1 MRKYIDIV
9 VSFFKENLILVGM
22 VVLAALVLIIMALS
36 SCQSPSTPV
45 DAATDVTVSDAAASD
60 VVSLE
65 TSTDATVADAT
76 VDAVV
81 SADVS
86 ASGETSVDVVVAAD
100 SSVDTVVSRE
110 AAVVA
115 DATTVPSD
123 ARTDATSDR

>member
-22 VVLAALVLIIMALS
+22 VVLAALVLIIMALA

-45 DAATDVTVSDAAASD
+45 DAATDVTVSDAAVSD
-60 VVSLE
+60 AVSLE
-65 TSTDATVADAT
+65 TSTVADAT
-76 VDAVV
+76 IAAESSVDA
-81 SADVS
+81 
-86 ASGETSVDVVVAAD
+86 TVAAD

-110 AAVVA
+110 AAV
-115 DATTVPSD
+115 DATAVPTD

>member
-9 VSFFKENLILVGM
+9 VSFFKENLALVGM
-22 VVLAALVLIIMALS
+22 IVLAALVLIIMALA

-45 DAATDVTVSDAAASD
+45 DAATDVTVSDAAVSD
-60 VVSLE
+60 AVSLE
-65 TSTDATVADAT
+65 TSTVADAT
-76 VDAVV
+76 VAAE
-81 SADVS
+81 S
-86 ASGETSVDVVVAAD
+86 SVDATVAAD
-100 SSVDTVVSRE
+100 SSVDAVVSRE

>member
-9 VSFFKENLILVGM
+9 VSFFKENLALVGM
-22 VVLAALVLIIMALS
+22 IVLAALVLIIMALA

-45 DAATDVTVSDAAASD
+45 DAATDVTVSDAAVSD
-60 VVSLE
+60 AVSLE

-76 VDAVV
+76 VAAE
-81 SADVS
+81 S
-86 ASGETSVDVVVAAD
+86 SVDATVAAD
-100 SSVDTVVSRE
+100 SSVDAVVSRE